1 MAIQFLNTLNFNQNE
16 AVSFRLDN
24 QPNDPGTPLGGQLYY
39 ENTTA
44 VVKFYD
50 DVNSAWVT
58 LADAANAGVSQLSI
72 AAAGTNAGTINTS
85 LVLSAATGAITL
97 QPMQFGGLAKIG
109 MVPDASATGDD
120 AKFLQGDGTW
130 SVPAGVYKWNLNTS
144 PSGTP
149 GTPEGIGNDDTVIVA
164 TNSSP
169 VDISAI
175 STTSGVSTFT
185 VSHAAITT
193 AASATSS
200 TLTQGDTFDVVT
212 VLANDT
218 YGHITDVTTNTFTL
232 PTSVTTVTAQ
242 NGVYNTGSAT
252 APVIEVDYTANTNNV
267 IASATSGTISK
278 SHWLLAATDS
288 GATAPTGS
296 VIYGQVSDIP
306 LNSFAVPTGNVTMG
320 TSGGSLFN
328 IVNLKDPIDAQ
339 DAATKAYADSL
350 LSSALE
356 FKGTFN
362 PATGE
367 IAPSTGTYLYQLT
380 AGSFDSTLARV
391 AVEVGDLYIAS
402 GSGDFYANTAT
413 PLTAGDQVFGQTAAA
428 ADASVEADWA
438 VVQSD
443 TDVSTYAAIGIG
455 NTNVQASGSV
465 ASGYEGSNTTGDATG
480 GSVNVDYSNGT
491 ANLSL
496 RLGTASDPGI
506 LTVVQG
512 SGIGIAY
519 NASGGRA
526 TISSVGNPSGVRL
539 SLGATSG
546 NVTKETVTSTEQSW
560 SIDTNTELGTTAINV
575 TCQVTQAS
583 NGATVFPFVTR
594 NGNDLIVSFTLL
606 PSAPANDAY
615 EVLLISVA

>member
-149 GTPEGIGNDDTVIVA
+149 GTPEGIGDNDTVIVA

-175 STTSGVSTFT
+175 STTSGVNTFT
-185 VSHAAITT
+185 VSHASITT
-193 AASATSS
+193 NPTPATS
-200 TLTQGDTFDVVT
+200 TLTQGDTFDAVT
-212 VLANDT
+212 VLSNDG
-218 YGHITDVTTNTFTL
+218 YGHIDDVTTTTFTL

-242 NGVYNTGSAT
+242 NGVKNTGSAA
-252 APVIEVDYTANTNNV
+252 APVIEVDYGANTNNV
-267 IASATSGTISK
+267 IASATNGSITS
-278 SHWLLAATDS
+278 SHWLMASAS
-288 GATAPTGS
+288 GNVGPNGA
-296 VIYGQVSDIP
+296 VVRDQVSNIKLNDWAIP
-306 LNSFAVPTGNVTMG
+306 DGNVAMG
-320 TSGGSLFN
+320 TNGGTLYN
-328 IVNLKDPIDAQ
+328 IIDLKDPVDAQ

-356 FKGTFN
+356 FKGTFD

-402 GSGDFYANTAT
+402 GSGNFYANTAT
-413 PLTAGDQVFGQTAAA
+413 PLTSGDQVFGQTAAA
-428 ADASVEADWA
+428 ANASVEADWA

-496 RLGTASDPGI
+496 RLGTAASAGI

-512 SGIGIAY
+512 SGIGVAY
-519 NASGGRA
+519 NASGGRV

-560 SIDTNTELGTTAINV
+560 SIDTNAELGTTAINV

-594 NGNDLIVSFTLL
+594 NGNDLIISFTLL

>member
-72 AAAGTNAGTINTS
+72 ANAGVNAGTINTS
-85 LVLSAATGAITL
+85 LVLNAGTGAVTI

-149 GTPEGIGNDDTVIVA
+149 GTPEGIGDNDTVIVA

-169 VDISAI
+169 VDISGI

-185 VSHAAITT
+185 VAHESITT
-193 AASATSS
+193 GSSAAAS
-200 TLTQGDTFDVVT
+200 TLTQGDDFDVVT
-212 VLANDT
+212 VLNNDG
-218 YGHITDVTTNTFTL
+218 YGHITAVKTTTFTL

-242 NGVYNTGSAT
+242 NGVYNTGSAA
-252 APVIEVDYTANTNNV
+252 APVIEVDYGANTNNV
-267 IASATSGTISK
+267 VNSATSGTISG
-278 SHWLLAATDS
+278 SHWLLAATDD
-288 GATAPTGS
+288 TTTPTGS

-306 LNSFAVPTGNVTMG
+306 LNSFAVPAGNVTMG

-328 IVNLKDPIDAQ
+328 ITNLKDPVDAQ

-356 FKGTFN
+356 FKGTFD

-367 IAPSTGTYLYQLT
+367 IAPSTGTYLYQLDG
-380 AGSFDSTLARV
+380 AGAFDSSADRV

-402 GSGDFYANTAT
+402 GSGNFYANTAT
-413 PLTAGDQVFGQTAAA
+413 PLTSGDQVFGQTAAA
-428 ADASVEADWA
+428 ANASVEADWA

-496 RLGTASDPGI
+496 RLGTAASAGI

-512 SGIGIAY
+512 SGIGVAY
-519 NASGGRA
+519 NASGGRV

-560 SIDTNTELGTTAINV
+560 SIDTDAELGTTAINV

-594 NGNDLIVSFTLL
+594 NGNDLIISFTLL

>member
-16 AVSFRLDN
+16 AISFRLDN

-39 ENTTA
+39 KNNTG

-58 LADAANAGVSQLSI
+58 LASAANAGVSQLSI
-72 AAAGTNAGTINTS
+72 AAAGVNGTDIDTS

-97 QPMQFGGLAKIG
+97 RPMQFGGSDKIG

-120 AKFLQGDGTW
+120 AKFLKGDGTW

-149 GTPEGIGNDDTVIVA
+149 GTPEGIGNNDTVIVA

-185 VSHAAITT
+185 VSHASITT
-193 AASATSS
+193 NPTAATS
-200 TLTQGDTFDVVT
+200 TLTQGGTFDAVT
-212 VLANDT
+212 VLSNDG
-218 YGHITDVTTNTFTL
+218 YGHIDDVTTTTFTL

-242 NGVYNTGSAT
+242 NGVKNTGSAG
-252 APVIEVDYTANTNNV
+252 APVIEVDYGASSNNV
-267 IASATSGTISK
+267 IASATSGTIGK
-278 SHWLLAATDS
+278 SHWLMAATDNV
-288 GATAPTGS
+288 TNPTGS

-306 LNSFAVPTGNVTMG
+306 LNSFAVPSGNVTMG
-320 TSGGSLFN
+320 TSGSTLYN
-328 IVNLKDPIDAQ
+328 IINLKDPVDAQ

-367 IAPSTGTYLYQLT
+367 IGSTGTYLYQLT

-402 GSGDFYANTAT
+402 GSGNFYANTAT

-428 ADASVEADWA
+428 ANASVEANWA

-465 ASGYEGSNTTGDATG
+465 ASGYEGSNVAGDATG

-496 RLGTASDPGI
+496 RLGTAASAGI

-512 SGIGIAY
+512 SGIGVAY
-519 NASGGRA
+519 NASGGRV
-526 TISSVGNPSGVRL
+526 TISSVGNPSGARL
-539 SLGATSG
+539 SLGASSG
-546 NVTKETVTSTEQSW
+546 NVTKETATSTEQSW
-560 SIDTNTELGTTAINV
+560 SIDTDAELGTTAINV
-575 TCQVTQAS
+575 TCQVTQVS

-594 NGNDLIVSFTLL
+594 NGNDLIISFTLL